1 MHNQLEVLVRTTKFL
16 PCGAYAGLLPQPV
29 DIVRLPKTD
38 LPVVFKET
46 QVTADCKGI
55 VFALTA

>member
-1 MHNQLEVLVRTTKFL
+1 MRTTKFL

-46 QVTADCKGI
+46 QVTADCKRI
-55 VFALTA
+55 VLP